1 VNKLGIKNNVA
12 RRIKELC
19 RLRNITINA
28 LANLCGLTPS
38 TIYSLL
44 DPQRKDIGI
53 VTIKKICDGL
63 DISLVE
69 FFDTEEFSNC
79 DQEIQ

>member
-1 VNKLGIKNNVA
+1 MGIKARVA
-12 RRIKELC
+12 SRIEELC
-19 RLRNITINA
+19 RSRNITINA
-28 LANLCGLTPS
+28 LANLSGLTPS

-63 DISLVE
+63 DISLAE
-69 FFDTEEFSNC
+69 FFDCEDLTNC
-79 DQEIQ
+79 DQEIE

>member
-1 VNKLGIKNNVA
+1 MGIKNNVA